1 MKMPDSNAV
10 RWTDKFGNV
19 ISQDKIEQAAEDYN
33 EDLMEGDVRFE
44 DLPRKY
50 QAQYVRAFVAWDTGD
65 TDARVLMRVFQEI
78 LDANNATP
86 ESPASGA
93 KEARSGV
100 EGVQGEVQ
108 GADAGTSEAG
118 QAEVKIPE
126 VPKGTK
132 ITLEREV
139 EGKTKRKQVDAKKA
153 LQLAQQ
159 RVEKLTQLRR
169 CLG

>member
-1 MKMPDSNAV
+1 
-10 RWTDKFGNV
+10 
-19 ISQDKIEQAAEDYN
+19 
-33 EDLMEGDVRFE
+33 
-44 DLPRKY
+44 
-50 QAQYVRAFVAWDTGD
+50 
-65 TDARVLMRVFQEI
+65 
-78 LDANNATP
+78 
-86 ESPASGA
+86 
-93 KEARSGV
+93 
-100 EGVQGEVQ
+100 
-108 GADAGTSEAG
+108 
-118 QAEVKIPE
+118 